1 MVGLGEMD
9 RDMMFCSLS
18 SCLPAQSGLWVLREC
33 LLLLYWGKQQVVGRR
48 FGAEDLCDP
57 LEMGAGGEAAG
68 GVLLQNW

>member
-18 SCLPAQSGLWVLREC
+18 SCLPTQSGLWVLREY
-33 LLLLYWGKQQVVGRR
+33 LLLLYWGKQQVVGRK